1 MKVFDKLFLLVLL
14 FAIGCGQPTSQS
26 ETNTEE
32 DAEENPNQALYDQVM
47 NVHDEVMP
55 KMEDI
60 YKLKSQLQEMVA
72 NTPDMVMEK
81 KESVENTILQ
91 LDSASNLM
99 MDWMHQFDPLPDSSD
114 AEEARAYLES
124 QMEKIKKVKEEM
136 EAAIEQAKGQASN

>member
-1 MKVFDKLFLLVLL
+1 MKLLDKLFLVVLL
-14 FAIGCGQPTSQS
+14 FAIGCGQPTNQS

-60 YKLKSQLQEMVA
+60 YKLKSQLQEMIA
-72 NTPDMVMEK
+72 NTPDMVMDK
-81 KESVENTILQ
+81 KESVEKTILQ

-114 AEEARAYLES
+114 TEEARAYLES

-136 EAAIEQAKGQASN
+136 EDAIEQAKGQAGN